1 MKKIVNFAISYPVTV
16 TMMIMAILLLGK
28 ISYDRLGVDLFPS
41 MDSPKLYVEI
51 TTTDKPP
58 TEIESQII
66 ERVEATAI
74 RVDGAKH
81 VTSNIRSNGAV
92 ITVEYLWGE
101 DMDSAFLELQ
111 RSMTAYANND
121 NIEEITVSEKDPS
134 AEPIVRLALSHK
146 EMGVVD
152 ITRIANSYVKP
163 RLLSVE
169 GVADVEFTGDL
180 TVEVVV
186 ETTPYKLAAFSLNTT
201 TLAEKIE
208 SNNYRVSG
216 GRIEDKGIRY
226 LVNGSNVLESIEAF
240 GQIIVAY
247 SDGKAVYL
255 KDVAEVYLT
264 DKEPESIVR
273 LNGEQC
279 VGIEIFKER
288 DFNTLKATTEVVK
301 EVERLKRAMLQYD
314 IIVVNN
320 QGEFI
325 ERSIGDVQDSA
336 LLGMLLAVIVL
347 FIFLRRV
354 GTTIVISLAIPISIV
369 ATFNMFYFG
378 GLTLN
383 IMTLGGL
390 ALGAGMLVD
399 NAIVVIENIFRKQEE
414 GLSLKEAIVE
424 GTSQVGGAIIAS
436 TLTTIVVFFPIVY
449 LHGQSGELFKEQA
462 WSVTFALV
470 SSLFVAIIAIPVMY
484 SKINS
489 YKSKSKSKSKS
500 RSVNGGES
508 VKSGES
514 AKGGECSSKEY
525 SSKECSSDECSS
537 EEYSS
542 KECSSEEFSATAN
555 SIKLGWYG
563 NLLRGVV
570 AKRYLVIL
578 IALGYV
584 SFVLYLA
591 QGLGSEFM
599 PSSASKS
606 ISLDIE
612 LTGGATLNRTRTTV
626 RSIENVIAQ
635 IAGDSIDVFTRCG
648 VEGDSGG
655 TTPLSNMATLNIILG
670 DKSKATAP
678 ELIEQL
684 NEYLESIEGLK
695 SKYSSSE
702 DAVSSLFSNDGSD
715 IIIEIRGKE
724 MADLGTLQQRV
735 IDGIS
740 GQKGIETLIYQES
753 NGDQEISITVDRTVA
768 SVNNLTLQSVVT
780 QVKEQL
786 NGAEAGSMEY
796 QGEMS
801 DINVRL
807 PKIPIGKIGDLE
819 ITNGEQTLLLRD
831 IAKVEFTQAP
841 SEIMRIDQ
849 SRVMQVGVKCNDD
862 LALSKVADNIR
873 EVIETIDTPD
883 GYYISL
889 EGSER
894 ERKESF
900 NSLMFA
906 LMLSVILVYM
916 VMASQFESLL
926 HPFTILLTVPLA
938 VAGAVLLF
946 ILTGVN
952 LNIMAAIG
960 MVMLV
965 GIAVNGSILLVDRIG
980 QLRQQGNDLASAI
993 VMAAEQ
999 RIRPILM
1006 TSITTILALMPM
1018 ALSMSD
1024 GAEFQRPMAI
1034 AVIGGL
1040 VASTLLS
1047 LTVIPCL
1054 YYALE
1059 EMKQFVFRGKKEE

>member
-279 VGIEIFKER
+279 VGIEVFKER
-288 DFNTLKATTEVVK
+288 DFNTLKATTEVVT

-489 YKSKSKSKSKS
+489 YKSKS
-500 RSVNGGES
+500 RSVD
-508 VKSGES
+508 SGES
-514 AKGGECSSKEY
+514 AKGGESGESSNKEG
-525 SSKECSSDECSS
+525 
-537 EEYSS
+537 
-542 KECSSEEFSATAN
+542 SATAN

-724 MADLGTLQQRV
+724 MADLGALQQRV

-740 GQKGIETLIYQES
+740 GQKGIETLIFQES

-849 SRVMQVGVKCNDD
+849 SRVMQVGVKCNDE
-862 LALSKVADNIR
+862 LALSMVADNIR

-980 QLRQQGNDLASAI
+980 QLRMQGNDLASAI

-1059 EMKQFVFRGKKEE
+1059 EIKQFVFRGKKEE

>member
-1 MKKIVNFAISYPVTV
+1 MRKIVNFAISYPVTV
-16 TMMIMAILLLGK
+16 TMMILAILLLGK

-58 TEIESQII
+58 TEIESQIV

-81 VTSNIRSNGAV
+81 VTSNIRSNGAI

-111 RSMTAYANND
+111 RSMTAYASND
-121 NIEEITVSEKDPS
+121 DIEEISVTERDPS
-134 AEPIVRLALSHK
+134 AEPIVRLALSHS

-163 RLLSVE
+163 RLLGVA
-169 GVADVEFTGDL
+169 GVADVAFTGDL

-186 ETTPYKLAAFSLNTT
+186 ETTPYKLAAYSLSTT
-201 TLAEKIE
+201 TLGEKIE

-226 LVNGSNVLESIEAF
+226 LVNGSNVLESIDAF
-240 GQIIVAY
+240 STIIVGY
-247 SDGKAVYL
+247 DDGKAIYL
-255 KDVAEVYLT
+255 RDVAEVYIAN
-264 DKEPESIVR
+264 KEPESIVR

-288 DFNTLKATTEVVK
+288 DFNTLKATTEVLK
-301 EVERLKRAMLQYD
+301 EVERLQRSMLQYD

-354 GTTIVISLAIPISIV
+354 GTTIVISLAIPISII

-489 YKSKSKSKSKS
+489 YKSKSKKS
-500 RSVNGGES
+500 GAEGES
-508 VKSGES
+508 EAATSG
-514 AKGGECSSKEY
+514 
-525 SSKECSSDECSS
+525 
-537 EEYSS
+537 
-542 KECSSEEFSATAN
+542 
-555 SIKLGWYG
+555 SIQLGWYG
-563 NLLRGVV
+563 NMLHGIV
-570 AKRYLVIL
+570 ARRYLVIL

-584 SFVLYLA
+584 GFVLFLA
-591 QGLGSEFM
+591 KGLGSEFM
-599 PSSASKS
+599 PSSTSKS

-612 LTGGATLNRTRTTV
+612 LTGGATLNRTRATV
-626 RSIENVIAQ
+626 KSIENIIMQ
-635 IAGDSIDVFTRCG
+635 ITGDSINLFTRCG
-648 VEGDSGG
+648 VEGENGG
-655 TTPLSNMATLNIILG
+655 STPLSNMASLNVILN
-670 DKSKATAP
+670 DNAKATVP

-684 NEYLESIEGLK
+684 NPYLDSIEGLK
-695 SKYSSSE
+695 ATYSSSE

-715 IIIEIRGKE
+715 IIIEIRGEE
-724 MADLGTLQQRV
+724 MPELGALQQSV
-735 IDGIS
+735 IDKIS
-740 GQKGIETLIYQES
+740 GLKGIESLIYQET
-753 NGDQEISITVDRTVA
+753 NGDQEITISVDRVVA
-768 SVNNLTLQSVVT
+768 SVNNLTLQSVVS

-786 NGAEAGSMEY
+786 NGTEAGSMAY

-807 PKIPIGKIGDLE
+807 PKVPINRIGDLE
-819 ITNGEQTLLLRD
+819 ITNGEQTILLRD
-831 IAKVEFTQAP
+831 IAAIEYTQAP

-849 SRVMQVGVKCNDD
+849 SRVMQVGVKCNDE
-862 LALSKVADNIR
+862 LALSKVADSIR
-873 EVIETIDTPD
+873 EQLDMIDTQE
-883 GYYISL
+883 GYFISI

-906 LMLSVILVYM
+906 LVLSIVLVYM

-938 VAGAVLLF
+938 VAGAVLMF
-946 ILTGVN
+946 VITGVN

-980 QLRQQGNDLASAI
+980 QLRSQGNDLSDAI

-1018 ALSMSD
+1018 ALSVAD

-1040 VASTLLS
+1040 LASTLLS

-1059 EMKQFVFRGKKEE
+1059 EMKQFIFGAKKEE